1 LPNNKST
8 AKRLKQS
15 LKKRL
20 HNRSIKST
28 VRTSIKHFEAAVAK
42 HDKATAET
50 CFKEFV
56 KLADTAAGK
65 GIYHKNTIA
74 RKKSR
79 LNSVLA
85 GMN

>member
-1 LPNNKST
+1 MPNNKST
-8 AKRLKQS
+8 EKRLRQS
-15 LKKRL
+15 LKRRL
-20 HNRSIKST
+20 HNRSIKSR
-28 VRTSIKHFEAAVAK
+28 VRTSVKSFETAVTN
-42 HDKATAET
+42 HDKAAAEA

-56 KLADTAAGK
+56 KLADSAAGK
-65 GIYHKNTIA
+65 GVFHKNTIA